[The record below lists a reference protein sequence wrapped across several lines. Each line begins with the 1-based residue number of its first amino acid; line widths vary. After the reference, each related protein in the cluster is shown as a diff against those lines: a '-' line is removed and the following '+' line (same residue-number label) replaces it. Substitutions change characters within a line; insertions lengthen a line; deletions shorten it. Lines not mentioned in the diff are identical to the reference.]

1 MSYVVL
7 YVVSRFL
14 RHRSVTKPNL
24 YLAYSYCII
33 CIEQSKYYHVFVV
46 ISVSTGL
53 RYDGGVALHLHA
65 RDPLRV
71 VRLAHRFARW
81 RYRRCQR
88 FLHRRSI
95 FRPETEEDGIREH
108 LVLVRLRSIH
118 AQPLQQAQ
126 DVLQDPQHAALE
138 GDSAARG
145 GNRRRLVHVVC
156 REWPRHLLFQ
166 VNWLDIRCQIFTFY
180 QLHICFISISGG
192 F

>member
-1 MSYVVL
+1 MS
-7 YVVSRFL
+7 SFL
-14 RHRSVTKPNL
+14 SAP
-24 YLAYSYCII
+24 
-33 CIEQSKYYHVFVV
+33 
-46 ISVSTGL
+46 TGL
-53 RYDGGVALHLHA
+53 RYDGGVVFHHPTT
-65 RDPLRV
+65 DPLRV

-81 RYRRCQR
+81 RYRRCWR

-138 GDSAARG
+138 GGSAARG

-166 VNWLDIRCQIFTFY
+166 VGLRQVNIRCEMVSNERRLCPIIVFDIFA
-180 QLHICFISISGG
+180 IIVCFILYYTITHVILL
-192 F
+192 